1 MQQEIYFPEWPSL
14 TAIEET
20 YTVSSFMLVAGI
32 VIFSLIILIA
42 VVSLVRIFI
51 RIRRVKQDQKNIYV
65 DMELFYKKQMKLL
78 HGKAFLSS
86 FYQYSKLLVQL
97 GRWKTL
103 KEIWHNLWFTDAMVE
118 YIQQTINEGKE
129 LDYEFEKRIKEILH
143 QHIAS

>member
-97 GRWKTL
+97 GR
-103 KEIWHNLWFTDAMVE
+103 
-118 YIQQTINEGKE
+118 
-129 LDYEFEKRIKEILH
+129 
-143 QHIAS
+143 